1 MAKIQSI
8 AVEHLKKDRVLAK
21 IIQTTDLSIK
31 MGKGP
36 VYDQLIRAL
45 VSQQLSTKAADTI
58 YGRFITLLGGTAIP
72 EHLINM
78 DLSTLR
84 SVGLSMQK
92 AQYVKNVS
100 QFFLDKGLD
109 NNVWKKMSDEEILE
123 TLTTIKGVGKWT
135 AQMVLIFDLNR
146 HDVFPVDDLII
157 RNSIIKHYN
166 VLETGKAQLER
177 LHRISAKWSPYR
189 SIACRYLWAS
199 KDQLK

>member
-31 MGKGP
+31 TGKGP

-45 VSQQLSTKAADTI
+45 VSQQLSTKATDTI

-109 NNVWKKMSDEEILE
+109 NNVWKKMSDEEIIE
-123 TLTTIKGVGKWT
+123 TLTVIKGVGKWT

-166 VLETGKAQLER
+166 VK
-177 LHRISAKWSPYR
+177 
-189 SIACRYLWAS
+189 
-199 KDQLK
+199 

>member
-21 IIQTTDLSIK
+21 IIQSTDLSIK
-31 MGKGP
+31 KGKGP

-58 YGRFITLLGGTAIP
+58 YGRFITLLGGTALP
-72 EHLINM
+72 EQLINM

-100 QFFLDKGLD
+100 QFFLNKGFD
-109 NNVWKKMSDEEILE
+109 NSIWKKMSDDEILE
-123 TLTTIKGVGKWT
+123 TLTVIKGVGKWT

-157 RNSIIKHYN
+157 RNSIVKHYN
-166 VLETGKAQLER
+166 VLEAGKAQLER
-177 LHRISAKWSPYR
+177 LHRISSKWSPYR